1 LTLDAC
7 ASGLDACC
15 LFLSELGAWSLT
27 LGASESRQVYVKI
40 ICDPD
45 FLSACHS

>member
-27 LGASESRQVYVKI
+27 LGASESRHVHKKI
-40 ICDPD
+40 IRDPGL
-45 FLSACHS
+45 LSACHS